1 MLQEENDI
9 ILDKVSWF
17 TFLNEKDKWKKKKKF
32 CDLCNFVDHNCWC
45 NLQLR
50 RTEEQREESEAR
62 VRLLEKQVSHQ

>member
-17 TFLNEKDKWKKKKKF
+17 TFLNEKKEVLR
-32 CDLCNFVDHNCWC
+32 LCNFVDHNCWC

-62 VRLLEKQVSHQ
+62 VRLLEKQVSHH